1 MTVSLND
8 TEEISE
14 GEDVLCNQLR
24 GKLRRFLCSKYQME
38 GCSERESR
46 WESQLFVN
54 FVEDSGEEQ
63 EGSDAKTREKL
74 TS

>member
-1 MTVSLND
+1 
-8 TEEISE
+8 
-14 GEDVLCNQLR
+14 
-24 GKLRRFLCSKYQME
+24 ME